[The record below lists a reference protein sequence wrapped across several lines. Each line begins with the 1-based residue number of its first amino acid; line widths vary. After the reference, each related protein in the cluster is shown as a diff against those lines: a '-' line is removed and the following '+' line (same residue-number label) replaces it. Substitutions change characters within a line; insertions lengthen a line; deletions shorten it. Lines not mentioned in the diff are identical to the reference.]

1 MVDAKRASQV
11 VKILPFFYLI
21 LFPLAQLL
29 RSDLRLLGKNLVI
42 HPSDIVVFF
51 SFLFL
56 SSSFFKIPKLFR
68 SLSNFLVIAG
78 FSLLFSIS
86 FIPINELLVGFLYLA
101 RIGAY
106 FSFFVLVF
114 NSIKKKSEKKNLF
127 KLLISVSFLSSFL
140 GWIQYFLYPNLT
152 FLKYSGWGDH
162 LYRLTGTFLD
172 PAFSGIILV
181 FGFWLSFY
189 SYLFK
194 RGKFF
199 AFLSLF
205 FLISIAFTYSRA
217 SYLALI
223 ASIFHLFV
231 FKKRIKILA
240 LVPLIFI
247 VIVLFLPRPSSE
259 GVRLER
265 SRSVYSK
272 VQNYKETLQIIRQ
285 YPLFG
290 VGFNNLCFVRMKT
303 FGGEGASHACSGSD
317 SSLLFVLAT
326 TGILGLI
333 SFINILPVIVKNISR
348 GIYGQSFLSCLIALL
363 IHSLFVNSLFYPW
376 VMGFMGILLAISSQ
390 EKSGSKRYP

>member
-152 FLKYSGWGDH
+152 FLKYSGWDDH

-189 SYLFK
+189 SYLKKEGNFLHFLVC
-194 RGKFF
+194 FF
-199 AFLSLF
+199 
-205 FLISIAFTYSRA
+205 
-217 SYLALI
+217 
-223 ASIFHLFV
+223 
-231 FKKRIKILA
+231 
-240 LVPLIFI
+240 
-247 VIVLFLPRPSSE
+247 
-259 GVRLER
+259 
-265 SRSVYSK
+265 
-272 VQNYKETLQIIRQ
+272 
-285 YPLFG
+285 
-290 VGFNNLCFVRMKT
+290 
-303 FGGEGASHACSGSD
+303 
-317 SSLLFVLAT
+317 
-326 TGILGLI
+326 
-333 SFINILPVIVKNISR
+333 
-348 GIYGQSFLSCLIALL
+348 
-363 IHSLFVNSLFYPW
+363 
-376 VMGFMGILLAISSQ
+376 
-390 EKSGSKRYP
+390 